1 MFFAQFEWRQFKI
14 DLPSLY
20 KFAEANI
27 DQFDGIIAQ
36 YDFFEIVKKEEILE
50 SEIEIINGYMA
61 DLEES
66 AELEKIN
73 RPKLILES
81 FERCKLAM
89 VEKTYDQM
97 SVLERKILLNV
108 ELSEEDIQSLIES
121 YP

>member
-1 MFFAQFEWRQFKI
+1 MFFAQFEWKQFKI

-36 YDFFEIVKKEEILE
+36 YDFFEIVKKEGIVA
-50 SEIEIINGYMA
+50 SDIEAINEYMA

-73 RPKLILES
+73 RPKLIMES
-81 FERCKLAM
+81 FERCKLIM

-108 ELSEEDIQSLIES
+108 ELSEEDIQNLIES